1 MKRLFL
7 LIALFTLIF
16 GTSLVKAQSI
26 GFSYMIPTNGYFS
39 NPIAPVHFS
48 MPIKFGKFIQ
58 ISPGIGM
65 HNIGGMSMT
74 GFPDELNSSRALV
87 GPFQSLNMSLI
98 PAIVIPTKSFEVEL
112 QGGVFGFAAF
122 NQKVMKGNFEDMISE
137 AYNYTTLSSDP
148 DIDKSSFGWGYVLGT
163 KFNFKVKSNIWGFI
177 GFKYYMG
184 EQAFGIRSD
193 LSYTIDNG
201 AVQTRTVDYADSKV
215 MYHGFEISIGGTMRK

>member
-1 MKRLFL
+1 MKRAIIL
-7 LIALFTLIF
+7 LSFFALVLS
-16 GTSLVKAQSI
+16 GSLVKAQSL
-26 GFSYMIPTNGYFS
+26 GFSYMVPTNGYFS

-48 MPIKFGKFIQ
+48 MPIKFRKFIQ
-58 ISPGIGM
+58 ISLGIGM

-87 GPFQSLNMSLI
+87 GPFQSLNLSLI
-98 PAIVIPTKSFEVEL
+98 PAIVIPTKSFEMEL

-137 AYNYTTLSSDP
+137 AYNYTTLSSDL

-163 KFNFKVKSNIWGFI
+163 KLNFKVKSNIWGFI

-184 EQAFGIRSD
+184 EQVFGIRSD
-193 LSYTIDNG
+193 LNFTAGNG
-201 AVQTRTVDYADSKV
+201 AVQTRTVDYTDSKV
-215 MYHGFEISIGGTMRK
+215 LYHGYEISIGGTMR

>member
-1 MKRLFL
+1 MKRTIILLSLFAIIL
-7 LIALFTLIF
+7 S
-16 GTSLVKAQSI
+16 GSLVKAQSI
-26 GFSYMIPTNGYFS
+26 GFSYMVPTNGYFS

-48 MPIKFGKFIQ
+48 LPIKFGKYFQ

-74 GFPDELNSSRALV
+74 GFPDGLNSKRALV

-137 AYNYTTLSSDP
+137 VYHYTTLSSDL
-148 DIDKSSFGWGYVLGT
+148 DIDKSNFGWGYVLGT
-163 KFNFKVKSNIWGFI
+163 KLNFKVKSNIWGFI

-184 EQAFGIRSD
+184 EQTFGIRSD
-193 LSYTIDNG
+193 LSYTTGNG
-201 AVQTRTVDYADSKV
+201 AVQTRTADYTDSKV
-215 MYHGFEISIGGTMRK
+215 LYHGFEISIGGTMR